1 MLSSHKINIF
11 SNIYTN
17 TGGYT
22 CTLAIRERMLSLMG
36 VGKTGTGMGTW
47 DWDMEGK
54 TRMGTWD
61 SDIEGIKQG
70 RGWDG
75 RIWFGTR
82 GILYSQLD

>member
-1 MLSSHKINIF
+1 
-11 SNIYTN
+11 
-17 TGGYT
+17 
-22 CTLAIRERMLSLMG
+22 MG

-47 DWDMEGK
+47 DWGMEGK

-75 RIWFGTR
+75 RIWFGMR